1 MTKNNIKHK
10 NLHPETLAQPGA
22 IKQDI
27 SYQEENLIYL
37 METHPENPT
46 NHLSKA
52 IHITGKI
59 NIHALDTSINKIIET
74 NPNLRAQY
82 QKDENTNKYN
92 KYIIPHNTNNIN
104 NKNNANPKI
113 KKSKNQKIKILDIK
127 DNTPEQQE
135 KLILNLSIKPY
146 KINEYPL
153 IRCYLL
159 QKKNNESVLILSMS
173 HLIGD
178 GYSAYLIFGLIQCIY
193 NFIINPLP
201 YTNKKY
207 LDKFLFGLTELFYSY
222 IFKPLA
228 LVISPNYQKWANQR
242 LANIYSTTIHAI
254 TQTKLSAY
262 NLMCQ
267 RQINYIKNSDHP
279 AYQYFSRLTQYA
291 EFNPP
296 QKTNKNIK
304 KTNINLFSTSIP
316 EIEKNVIKALSK
328 RYKAQTPRVLLS
340 LYHLTL
346 YYYAKKACAVRTL
359 NYHRR
364 KNEVYS
370 IGYFAQDMIS
380 FCGNLQPDHNFQ
392 QIISGVKDHF
402 VIQKN
407 LDKQGLR
414 PAQIPAS
421 ICFNRAKS
429 PLRTEFNYIQ
439 GQSFELNLSNLKTQ
453 SDNKLQAE
461 GINETWHAPIKDQYG
476 YNIELSM
483 YINNTN
489 DDITV
494 QIISAQHAYPESFAK
509 GFYQSYLDN
518 IKRVW
523 FLNNTQLGTLF
534 DVDTTSLIL
543 PDLSKD
549 QEDKNKPKSNFI
561 KKIASNPFMTACA
574 LLAIISAVK
583 INYKSQNIMR

>member
-10 NLHPETLAQPGA
+10 NSHPETLAHPGA

-27 SYQEENLIYL
+27 SYQEENLIHL
-37 METHPENPT
+37 METHPENQT
-46 NHLSKA
+46 NHLSKT
-52 IHITGKI
+52 INITGKI
-59 NIHALDTSINKIIET
+59 NIHALNISINKIIET

-82 QKDENTNKYN
+82 QKDKNTNKYN
-92 KYIIPHNTNNIN
+92 KYIIPYNIN
-104 NKNNANPKI
+104 GINP
-113 KKSKNQKIKILDIK
+113 KIKILDIK

-135 KLILNLSIKPY
+135 KLILNLSTKPY

-153 IRCYLL
+153 IRCHLL

-228 LVISPNYQKWANQR
+228 LVISPNYQNWANQR

-267 RQINYIKNSDHP
+267 RQLNYIKNSDHP

-296 QKTNKNIK
+296 QKINKNIN
-304 KTNINLFSTSIP
+304 KTNIHLFSTSIP
-316 EIEKNVIKALSK
+316 EIEKNAIKALSK

-346 YYYAKKACAVRTL
+346 YHYAKKACAVRTL

-494 QIISAQHAYPESFAK
+494 QIMSAQHAYPESFAK
-509 GFYQSYLDN
+509 DFYQTYLDN

-523 FLNNTQLGTLF
+523 FLNNTQLGTLCN
-534 DVDTTSLIL
+534 VDTTSLIL

-561 KKIASNPFMTACA
+561 RKIISNPFMTACA
-574 LLAIISAVK
+574 VLAIISAVK
-583 INYKSQNIMR
+583 INYNSQDLMR